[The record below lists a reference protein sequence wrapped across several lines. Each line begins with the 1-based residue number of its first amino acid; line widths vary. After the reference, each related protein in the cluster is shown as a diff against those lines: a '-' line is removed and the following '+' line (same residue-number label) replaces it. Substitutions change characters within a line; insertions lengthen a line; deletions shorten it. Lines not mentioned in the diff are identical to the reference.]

1 MIYHCMDVYRRNYK
15 IKFQVHLVRHKDQ
28 TTKNVRLSSNN
39 SKSMHVLCKRQ
50 NIFYQN
56 IILYNG
62 DFQFRVYFGIILFL
76 FGEKILHSLKKL
88 KRCLKF

>member
-15 IKFQVHLVRHKDQ
+15 IKFQFHLVRRQGSNK
-28 TTKNVRLSSNN
+28 LSSNN

-76 FGEKILHSLKKL
+76 FGEIILHSLKKL
-88 KRCLKF
+88 K

>member
-15 IKFQVHLVRHKDQ
+15 IKFQFHLVRRKDQ

-62 DFQFRVYFGIILFL
+62 DFQFRVNFGIILFL

>member
-1 MIYHCMDVYRRNYK
+1 
-15 IKFQVHLVRHKDQ
+15 
-28 TTKNVRLSSNN
+28 
-39 SKSMHVLCKRQ
+39 MHVLCKRQ

-62 DFQFRVYFGIILFL
+62 DFQFRVYFGVILFL

-88 KRCLKF
+88 K

>member
-1 MIYHCMDVYRRNYK
+1 
-15 IKFQVHLVRHKDQ
+15 
-28 TTKNVRLSSNN
+28 
-39 SKSMHVLCKRQ
+39 MHVLSKRQ

-62 DFQFRVYFGIILFL
+62 DFQFRVYFGMILFL